1 MESLVRSSKLGRD
14 VIVQEVGRTET
25 EADLEAEDPSETHH
39 ENYISVEQV
48 KEDKL
53 TGNTDERELEA
64 DDEPVN
70 EVSSQNENKGE
81 ILKEDSVV
89 THGDERKG
97 IKSPDFSQIK
107 MPPKIL
113 KRGRPKGAEVT
124 VIGLPK
130 KRKKTESQN
139 KLVSFKKL
147 SPIEKDR
154 MILGSLSTSL
164 AVGEAIADHRLLNKE
179 DILPVGKMSDTI
191 RDDEMV
197 DIHRVEKYFDRDA
210 WLLVLKSSRK
220 KNCIDFVC
228 SVCTKMI
235 NDEREDSIACD
246 RCLLWSHF
254 KCTSLKKR
262 PKHRNW
268 FCTSCRVKYA

>member
-1 MESLVRSSKLGRD
+1 M
-14 VIVQEVGRTET
+14 GRTET

-48 KEDKL
+48 KEDKP

-70 EVSSQNENKGE
+70 EVSSQNENKEE
-81 ILKEDSVV
+81 ILKENFVV

-113 KRGRPKGAEVT
+113 KIGRPKGAEVT

-130 KRKKTESQN
+130 KKKKTESQN
-139 KLVSFKKL
+139 KLLSFKKL

-154 MILGSLSTSL
+154 MILGSLSTSQ
-164 AVGEAIADHRLLNKE
+164 AVEETIAGHRLLNKE

-191 RDDEMV
+191 KDDEMV
-197 DIHRVEKYFDRDA
+197 DIHR
-210 WLLVLKSSRK
+210 
-220 KNCIDFVC
+220 DFVC

-262 PKHRNW
+262 PKHRKW